1 MSEHTITV
9 AGVAVDTRHWIGG
22 ERVASAQ
29 TFPDVSPI
37 DGSTIGEISRGTAME
52 AAAAVAAAKA
62 AFPAW
67 AATSRAERARILH
80 AIADGVEKR
89 IEELSIVETTDNG
102 ALLRS
107 HRRGV
112 MPRVAHNFRFFADWL
127 LKLEHEDF
135 ETRGH
140 TNHVSWDPAG
150 PSVLITPWNAPLMLA
165 TWKVAPALAA
175 GNTVILKPAEWTP
188 LTASLL
194 ADIAAE
200 AGLPAG
206 VLNVVQGYGSEIG
219 DALTSHPDVRR
230 ISFTGSVPTA
240 KRIAESAAANLTPLS
255 LELGGKSP
263 LLVFADADLD
273 LAVDLA
279 VEQYDNAGQVCLAAT
294 RFLVEESVAEEFTR
308 RFVEKAGQLT
318 QGDPRGEATDIGPNI
333 HPLQLEKIDGFV
345 QRAVAAGARAVIG
358 GHRKDGQYYAPTLL
372 TDVAQDSEIVQEE
385 VFGPVLTLQTFATE
399 DEAVRLANDT
409 RFGLAATLA
418 TGDPER
424 AERVTAQLVAGTVWT
439 NCFFV
444 RDLQAPFGGSRHSG
458 VGREGGTWSFDFY
471 CDLKNTVDLAERMER
486 TMGEIVGAGLLAHV
500 PTIVLPE
507 ETRLELNGGKE
518 ITLVTGLHQ
527 LRKDVFERDDYDT
540 VVVLDS
546 HWATTVEFVVTA
558 QQRRA
563 GLFTSEELPR
573 GMCRMP
579 YDFPGDPEL
588 AHNIAASS
596 PTSTAPGSPRS
607 RTSTCRSTTP
617 PPTCGSSWG
626 RGCPTS
632 GG

>member
-1 MSEHTITV
+1 MSDHTTTV

-22 ERVASAQ
+22 ERVASAG
-29 TFPDVSPI
+29 TFTDVSPV
-37 DGSTIGEISRGTAME
+37 DGGVLGEIARGTAAE

-62 AFPAW
+62 AFPGW
-67 AATSRAERARILH
+67 AATPREERARVLH
-80 AIADGVEKR
+80 AIADGVER
-89 IEELSIVETTDNG
+89 RLEELAVVETADNG

-127 LKLEHEDF
+127 LRLGHEDF
-135 ETRGH
+135 DTRGH

-150 PSVLITPWNAPLMLA
+150 PCVLITPWNAPLMLA

-175 GNTVILKPAEWTP
+175 GNSVVLKPAEWSP

-219 DALTSHPDVRR
+219 DALTGHPDVRR

-240 KRIAESAAANLTPLS
+240 RHIAASAAANLTPLS

-294 RFLVEESVAEEFTR
+294 RLLVEEGVAEEFTR
-308 RFVEKAGQLT
+308 RFVARAAGLV
-318 QGDPRGEATDIGPNI
+318 QGDPRDEATDIGPTI
-333 HPLQLEKIDGFV
+333 HPRQLEKIDGFV
-345 QRAVAAGARAVIG
+345 QRAVKAGARAVIG
-358 GHRKDGQYYAPTLL
+358 GHRREDGQYYAPTLL
-372 TDVAQDSEIVQEE
+372 ADVAQDSEIVQEE
-385 VFGPVLTLQTFATE
+385 VFGPVLTLQTFRDE
-399 DEAVRLANDT
+399 EEAVRLANDT

-418 TGDPER
+418 TGDRER
-424 AERVTAQLVAGTVWT
+424 ARRVTARLVAGTVWV

-444 RDLQAPFGGSRHSG
+444 RDLRAPFGGSRHSG

-471 CDLKNTVDLAERMER
+471 CDLKNTV
-486 TMGEIVGAGLLAHV
+486 TSPKGW
-500 PTIVLPE
+500 
-507 ETRLELNGGKE
+507 NGHG
-518 ITLVTGLHQ
+518 
-527 LRKDVFERDDYDT
+527 
-540 VVVLDS
+540 
-546 HWATTVEFVVTA
+546 
-558 QQRRA
+558 
-563 GLFTSEELPR
+563 
-573 GMCRMP
+573 
-579 YDFPGDPEL
+579 
-588 AHNIAASS
+588 
-596 PTSTAPGSPRS
+596 
-607 RTSTCRSTTP
+607 
-617 PPTCGSSWG
+617 
-626 RGCPTS
+626 
-632 GG
+632 

>member
-1 MSEHTITV
+1 MSTHSITV
-9 AGVAVDTRHWIGG
+9 AGVAVDTRHFIGG
-22 ERVASAQ
+22 ERVASTE
-29 TFPDVSPI
+29 TFTDVSPI
-37 DGSTIGEISRGTAME
+37 DGSTLGEISRGTAME

-62 AFPAW
+62 AFPGW
-67 AATSRAERARILH
+67 AATPRAERARILH
-80 AIADGVEKR
+80 AIADGVDKR
-89 IEELSIVETTDNG
+89 LEELAIVETTDNG

-127 LKLEHEDF
+127 LTLGHEDF
-135 ETRGH
+135 DTRGH

-150 PSVLITPWNAPLMLA
+150 PCVLITPWNAPLMLA
-165 TWKVAPALAA
+165 TWKIAPALAA

-188 LTASLL
+188 LTASIL
-194 ADIAAE
+194 ADIATE

-240 KRIAESAAANLTPLS
+240 KHIAASAAANLTPLS

-294 RFLVEESVAEEFTR
+294 RILVEESIAEEFTR
-308 RFVEKAGQLT
+308 RFVDKAARLK
-318 QGDPRGEATDIGPNI
+318 QGDPRDEATDIGPNI
-333 HPLQLEKIDGFV
+333 HPRQLEKIDGFV
-345 QRAVAAGARAVIG
+345 QRALAAGARAVIG

-372 TDVAQDSEIVQEE
+372 TDVAQNSEIVQEE
-385 VFGPVLTLQTFATE
+385 VFGPVLTLQTFTTE
-399 DEAVRLANDT
+399 EEAVRLANGT

-424 AERVTAQLVAGTVWT
+424 AERVTAQLVAGTVWV

-444 RDLQAPFGGSRHSG
+444 RDLRAPFGGSRQSG

-471 CDLKNTVDLAERMER
+471 CDLKNTV
-486 TMGEIVGAGLLAHV
+486 
-500 PTIVLPE
+500 
-507 ETRLELNGGKE
+507 
-518 ITLVTGLHQ
+518 
-527 LRKDVFERDDYDT
+527 
-540 VVVLDS
+540 
-546 HWATTVEFVVTA
+546 
-558 QQRRA
+558 
-563 GLFTSEELPR
+563 
-573 GMCRMP
+573 
-579 YDFPGDPEL
+579 
-588 AHNIAASS
+588 
-596 PTSTAPGSPRS
+596 TAPKGWKDH
-607 RTSTCRSTTP
+607 
-617 PPTCGSSWG
+617 G
-626 RGCPTS
+626 
-632 GG
+632 

>member
-1 MSEHTITV
+1 MSDKITV
-9 AGVAVDTRHWIGG
+9 AGISVDTRHWIGG
-22 ERVASAQ
+22 RRVASAE
-29 TFPDVSPI
+29 TFTDVSPI
-37 DGSTIGEISRGTAME
+37 DGRVLGEIARAGTAE
-52 AAAAVAAAKA
+52 VEAAVAAARA
-62 AFPAW
+62 AFPGW
-67 AATSRAERARILH
+67 AATSPAERARVLH
-80 AIADGVEKR
+80 AVADGVEKR
-89 IEELSIVETTDNG
+89 IEELAIVETNDNG

-112 MPRVAHNFRFFADWL
+112 MPRVAHNFRFFADRL
-127 LKLEHEDF
+127 LTLAHEDF

-140 TNHVSWDPAG
+140 TNKVSWDPAG

-240 KRIAESAAANLTPLS
+240 KRIAASAAPNLTPLS

-308 RFVEKAGQLT
+308 RFVAKASALK
-318 QGDPRGEATDIGPNI
+318 QGDPRDEATDVGPNI
-333 HPLQLEKIDGFV
+333 HPRQLEKIDGFV
-345 QRAVAAGARAVIG
+345 RRAVADGARVVIG
-358 GHRKDGQYYAPTLL
+358 GHPGEGQYYAPTLL

-385 VFGPVLTLQTFATE
+385 VFGPVLTLQTFTDE

-418 TGDPER
+418 TGDTER
-424 AERVTAQLVAGTVWT
+424 ATRVTERLVAGTVWV

-444 RDLQAPFGGSRHSG
+444 RDLRAPFGGSRHSG

-471 CDLKNTVDLAERMER
+471 CDVKNTV
-486 TMGEIVGAGLLAHV
+486 
-500 PTIVLPE
+500 
-507 ETRLELNGGKE
+507 
-518 ITLVTGLHQ
+518 
-527 LRKDVFERDDYDT
+527 
-540 VVVLDS
+540 
-546 HWATTVEFVVTA
+546 
-558 QQRRA
+558 
-563 GLFTSEELPR
+563 
-573 GMCRMP
+573 
-579 YDFPGDPEL
+579 
-588 AHNIAASS
+588 
-596 PTSTAPGSPRS
+596 TAPNGWNNH
-607 RTSTCRSTTP
+607 
-617 PPTCGSSWG
+617 G
-626 RGCPTS
+626 
-632 GG
+632 

>member
-1 MSEHTITV
+1 MTEHTLTV
-9 AGVAVDTRHWIGG
+9 AGVAVDPRHWIGG
-22 ERVASAQ
+22 ERVASAG
-29 TFPDVSPI
+29 TFTDVSPV
-37 DGSTIGEISRGTAME
+37 DGRALGEIARGTPAE

-89 IEELSIVETTDNG
+89 LEELAIVETTDNG

-112 MPRVAHNFRFFADWL
+112 MPRVAHNFRFFADRSL
-127 LKLEHEDF
+127 TLDHEDF

-150 PSVLITPWNAPLMLA
+150 PCVLITPWNAPLMLA
-165 TWKVAPALAA
+165 TWKIAPALAA
-175 GNTVILKPAEWTP
+175 GNTVVLKPAEWSP

-240 KRIAESAAANLTPLS
+240 RRIAASAAPHLTPLS

-294 RFLVEESVAEEFTR
+294 RILVEETVAEEFTR
-308 RFVEKAGQLT
+308 RFTEKAGALV
-318 QGDPRGEATDIGPNI
+318 QGDPREEATDIGPTI
-333 HPLQLEKIDGFV
+333 HPRQLEKIDGFV
-345 QRAVAAGARAVIG
+345 RRAVEAGARAVVG
-358 GHRKDGQYYAPTLL
+358 GHRVGERYYAPTLL
-372 TDVAQDSEIVQEE
+372 TGVAQDSEIVQEE
-385 VFGPVLTLQTFATE
+385 VFGPVLTLQTFADE
-399 DEAVRLANDT
+399 DEAVRLADDT
-409 RFGLAATLA
+409 RFGLAATLV
-418 TGDPER
+418 TGDRER
-424 AERVTAQLVAGTVWT
+424 ADRVTGRLTAGTVWV

-444 RDLQAPFGGSRHSG
+444 RDLKAPFGGSRHSG

-471 CDLKNTVDLAERMER
+471 CDLKNTV
-486 TMGEIVGAGLLAHV
+486 
-500 PTIVLPE
+500 
-507 ETRLELNGGKE
+507 
-518 ITLVTGLHQ
+518 
-527 LRKDVFERDDYDT
+527 
-540 VVVLDS
+540 
-546 HWATTVEFVVTA
+546 
-558 QQRRA
+558 
-563 GLFTSEELPR
+563 
-573 GMCRMP
+573 
-579 YDFPGDPEL
+579 
-588 AHNIAASS
+588 
-596 PTSTAPGSPRS
+596 TAPKGWNDH
-607 RTSTCRSTTP
+607 
-617 PPTCGSSWG
+617 G
-626 RGCPTS
+626 
-632 GG
+632 

>member
-1 MSEHTITV
+1 MTDKITV
-9 AGVAVDTRHWIGG
+9 AGVPVDTRHWIGG
-22 ERVASAQ
+22 RRVASAG
-29 TFPDVSPI
+29 TFTDVSPI
-37 DGSTIGEISRGTAME
+37 DGRVLGEIARGGPAE
-52 AAAAVAAAKA
+52 VEAAVAAPRE

-67 AATSRAERARILH
+67 AATDRAERARVLH
-80 AIADGVEKR
+80 AIADGVDKR
-89 IEELSIVETTDNG
+89 LEELAIVETHDNG

-127 LKLEHEDF
+127 LTLAHEDF

-140 TNHVSWDPAG
+140 TNRVSWDPAG

-240 KRIAESAAANLTPLS
+240 KRIAASAAPNLTPLS

-308 RFVEKAGQLT
+308 RFVERASALT
-318 QGDPRGEATDIGPNI
+318 QGDPREETTDIGPNI
-333 HPLQLEKIDGFV
+333 HPRQLEKIDGFV
-345 QRAVAAGARAVIG
+345 RRAVADGARVVVG
-358 GHRKDGQYYAPTLL
+358 GHPGEGQYYAPTLL

-385 VFGPVLTLQTFATE
+385 VFGPVLTLQTFTDE

-418 TGDPER
+418 TGDTER
-424 AERVTAQLVAGTVWT
+424 AARVTERLVAGTVWV

-471 CDLKNTVDLAERMER
+471 CDVKNTV
-486 TMGEIVGAGLLAHV
+486 
-500 PTIVLPE
+500 
-507 ETRLELNGGKE
+507 
-518 ITLVTGLHQ
+518 
-527 LRKDVFERDDYDT
+527 
-540 VVVLDS
+540 
-546 HWATTVEFVVTA
+546 
-558 QQRRA
+558 
-563 GLFTSEELPR
+563 
-573 GMCRMP
+573 
-579 YDFPGDPEL
+579 
-588 AHNIAASS
+588 
-596 PTSTAPGSPRS
+596 TAPNGW
-607 RTSTCRSTTP
+607 TDH
-617 PPTCGSSWG
+617 G
-626 RGCPTS
+626 
-632 GG
+632 